1 MKKKLKEEANKKK
14 ELMAI
19 SKMQSLVRSFL
30 FVKKLKWQMYKTR
43 LKKDAA
49 RIIIKIVRYLNERS
63 LDRRTK
69 KKAAIMI

>member
-1 MKKKLKEEANKKK
+1 MKKKLKEEAKKKK
-14 ELMAI
+14 ELIAI

-30 FVKKLKWQMYKTR
+30 FAKRLSWQMYKTR